1 MGLGL
6 VGFDHLHIVF
16 RSDDLRQE
24 RWFVMEGLRE
34 AAGPNVHLG
43 VEGVDG
49 VTTLAEANGGLT
61 GEALAD
67 RIGTSASRATHDIA
81 GGVQAIEAWA
91 ALILYAGEIQSQQF
105 PYIAWALP
113 GSPLPTVN
121 SSSLVASLLH
131 HAGFDVTAAL
141 PPGLR
146 LSPGTTTLLGTSHDD
161 TLRGVNGFTTLLGG
175 TGRDD
180 LRGGDNGLHI
190 DKLYGGAGGD
200 TLRWSRGM
208 DLIHGGQ
215 PGLDYAADGFDTVD
229 LSGAGHVRIE
239 APTLRERHRHPDF
252 IASHRAGEA
261 RLYSIEEIVWDAN
274 SDTIAVGR
282 GVGLAAPPPRVVFRG
297 NANAP
302 GPRGILDL
310 SQADVGFDILIDA
323 DASGE
328 EIGHS
333 ERETL
338 SNTLHVKGVNRILA
352 SPHDDQFIVSAQVTR
367 LTIENASPQDRIVLA
382 TSPMRLAAG
391 YEAND
396 LIIRLCDD
404 CRAAA
409 TLIRIRDF
417 ERGDLGLAPER
428 PLTLARHE
436 RGSVLVS
443 DDLSDR
449 ALALS
454 LAATSPAADAVRDLI
469 DLALNGFDGDIDA
482 GPHEFMDL
490 GSLALLGLAGAG

>member
-1 MGLGL
+1 
-6 VGFDHLHIVF
+6 
-16 RSDDLRQE
+16 
-24 RWFVMEGLRE
+24 MEGLRE
-34 AAGPNVHLG
+34 ADGPNVHLG
-43 VEGVDG
+43 VEGLDG

-67 RIGTSASRATHDIA
+67 RIGTSASRSAHDIA

-113 GSPLPTVN
+113 GSPLPTIN
-121 SSSLVASLLH
+121 STSLVASLLH

-141 PPGLR
+141 PSGLR

-161 TLRGVNGFTTLLGG
+161 TLRSLNGFTTLLGG
-175 TGRDD
+175 AGRDD
-180 LRGGDNGLHI
+180 LKGGDSGQHI
-190 DKLYGGAGGD
+190 DKLYGGAGDD
-200 TLRWSRGM
+200 TLRWSHGV

-215 PGLDYAADGFDTVD
+215 PGLDYVADGFDTVD
-229 LSGAGHVRIE
+229 LSGAGQVRIE

-274 SDTIAVGR
+274 SDTIAIGK
-282 GVGLAAPPPRVVFRG
+282 GVGLATPPPRVVFRG
-297 NANAP
+297 HADAP
-302 GPRGILDL
+302 SLGGSLDL

-323 DASGE
+323 DAAGE
-328 EIGHS
+328 ETGHH
-333 ERETL
+333 ERKAQN
-338 SNTLHVKGVNRILA
+338 SALHVKGVNRILA
-352 SPHDDQFIVSAQVTR
+352 SPHDDQFIVSTQVTR

-404 CRAAA
+404 CRAAP
-409 TLIRIRDF
+409 TFIRIRDF

-428 PLTLARHE
+428 PLALARHE

-449 ALALS
+449 ALALNI
-454 LAATSPAADAVRDLI
+454 AMTSPAADAVRDLM

-482 GPHEFMDL
+482 SPLDFMDL
-490 GSLALLGLAGAG
+490 GGLALLGLTGAG